1 MYNVAIIGAGVWSQN
16 HLTGWRAQPDVRVTW
31 LVRSTEAKAKEKA
44 SAWGV
49 PHWSADYKL
58 VIERPDVDIVDILLP
73 HDLHADVACL
83 ALAHGKHVVME
94 KPLATTLAEA
104 QRLAE
109 AARRYDRKVMIS
121 ENWNYSTW
129 VRKAHTLIRE
139 GAIGTPFMIRSILDM
154 DVRAGFV
161 GLDWRYR
168 PERMGGGALLDA
180 GTHCISACRYLLGE
194 IREVS
199 GVVANYGFREIAP
212 MEDTCLL
219 LMRFESGASGTL
231 ALTWLAQRERP
242 RTEFV
247 ILGSKGTIE
256 FDTHSRQFFLT
267 RDQRRAE
274 EFALEPSRG
283 FVEQMAHFVECV
295 RDKRMPLTSPEEQI
309 GSLKVVLAAYRS
321 VEMGRTIRTADL
333 EP

>member
-1 MYNVAIIGAGVWSQN
+1 MYKVAIIGAGVWSQN
-16 HLTGWRAQPDVRVTW
+16 HLTGWRAQPDIQVAW

-44 SAWGV
+44 NAWGV
-49 PHWSADYKL
+49 PHWSADYKQ

-94 KPLATTLAEA
+94 KPLATTLADA
-104 QRLAE
+104 RRIAE
-109 AARRYDRKVMIS
+109 AAQCHNRKVMIS

-129 VRKAHTLIRE
+129 VQKTRTLLDE
-139 GAIGTPFMIRSILDM
+139 GAIGTPFMIRSNLDM
-154 DVRAGFV
+154 DVRGGFP

-194 IREVS
+194 IRDVS
-199 GVVANYGFREIAP
+199 AVVANYGFREIAP

-219 LMRFESGASGTL
+219 LMRFDSGASGSL

-247 ILGSKGTIE
+247 VLGDKGTIE

-267 RDQRRAE
+267 RDHRRAE
-274 EFALEPSRG
+274 EFALLPSRG

-295 RDKRMPLTSPEEQI
+295 RDNRKPLTSPEEQI
-309 GSLKVVLAAYRS
+309 GSLRAILAAYRS
-321 VEMGRTIRTADL
+321 AESGQMVRVADI
-333 EP
+333 EA